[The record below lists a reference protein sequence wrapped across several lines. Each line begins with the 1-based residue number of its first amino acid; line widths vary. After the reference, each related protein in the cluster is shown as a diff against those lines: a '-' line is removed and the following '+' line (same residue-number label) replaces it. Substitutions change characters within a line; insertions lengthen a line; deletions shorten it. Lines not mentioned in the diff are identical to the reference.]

1 MKPQLIKLGDR
12 LRSLRRKA
20 HKSQYE
26 LADEWRALGVPITR
40 DMIANWETNRAQIPA
55 RFIPLIAF
63 SLNAGVAD
71 LLPDLRI
78 SEFADLQ
85 RLCASVGASRKSANH
100 RSRAPKRHTRR
111 TPAGFRWVERKPGS
125 SSSRASK
132 RSRIFR
138 ASSTPRTAGASW

>member
-26 LADEWRALGVPITR
+26 LADEWRALGLPITR

-71 LLPDLRI
+71 L
-78 SEFADLQ
+78 SGHSG
-85 RLCASVGASRKSANH
+85 CNC
-100 RSRAPKRHTRR
+100 RSTALGPTESPAYHPQ
-111 TPAGFRWVERKPGS
+111 TPAWSETRQLGLSAQPW
-125 SSSRASK
+125 
-132 RSRIFR
+132 
-138 ASSTPRTAGASW
+138 STSPI

>member
-78 SEFADLQ
+78 SAFADLQ
-85 RLCASVGASRKSANH
+85 RLCASVGASRKSTNH
-100 RSRAPKRHTRR
+100 RTRAPKRHTRR
-111 TPAGFRWVERKPGS
+111 TPAGVISKPAKS
-125 SSSRASK
+125 RRQQKISEMQTATKLTRHTHRAS
-132 RSRIFR
+132 I
-138 ASSTPRTAGASW
+138 RT

>member
-26 LADEWRALGVPITR
+26 LADEWRALGVPLTR

-71 LLPDLRI
+71 LLPIYEYPRSPTCNGFARRSALRGKAPTT
-78 SEFADLQ
+78 EAE
-85 RLCASVGASRKSANH
+85 RPSATPGGH
-100 RSRAPKRHTRR
+100 RRA
-111 TPAGFRWVERKPGS
+111 
-125 SSSRASK
+125 
-132 RSRIFR
+132 
-138 ASSTPRTAGASW
+138 

>member
-12 LRSLRRKA
+12 LRSLRRDA

-26 LADEWRALGVPITR
+26 LAAEWRARGVPITR

-78 SEFADLQ
+78 SAFADLQ
-85 RLCASVGASRKSANH
+85 RLCTSVGASRKSANH
-100 RSRAPKRHTRR
+100 TSRAPKRHTRR
-111 TPAGFRWVERKPGS
+111 THRRG
-125 SSSRASK
+125 
-132 RSRIFR
+132 
-138 ASSTPRTAGASW
+138 

>member
-1 MKPQLIKLGDR
+1 MKLQLSKLGDR
-12 LRSLRRKA
+12 LRSLRRDA

-26 LADEWRALGVPITR
+26 LAAEWRALGVPITR

-78 SEFADLQ
+78 SAFADMQ
-85 RLCASVGASRKSANH
+85 RLRASVGTSGKSANH
-100 RSRAPKRHTRR
+100 RNRAPKRLPRR
-111 TPAGFRWVERKPGS
+111 THR
-125 SSSRASK
+125 RA
-132 RSRIFR
+132 
-138 ASSTPRTAGASW
+138 